1 MKREP
6 LRDEAYW
13 EEWIEECKA
22 EIKQRQ
28 DKLRV
33 VPFPDEWKKNSITQ
47 NLYYDC
53 KRLITLKYSGGVA
66 VEDIKNDYE
75 ALIEAWVGYNQN
87 ISTGDNKKHLLI
99 TNDYYRVLTLLSRG
113 VIFNAP
119 ANLFQKIADHIHTA
133 CYRSRQ
139 EHSNAI

>member
-33 VPFPDEWKKNSITQ
+33 VPFPDKWKKNSITQ

-53 KRLITLKYSGGVA
+53 KRLSMIGSGILV
-66 VEDIKNDYE
+66 
-75 ALIEAWVGYNQN
+75 
-87 ISTGDNKKHLLI
+87 
-99 TNDYYRVLTLLSRG
+99 
-113 VIFNAP
+113 
-119 ANLFQKIADHIHTA
+119 
-133 CYRSRQ
+133 
-139 EHSNAI
+139 